1 MSYFAL
7 FFVIRRIGMESVKDR
22 LEQLMQVLG
31 IKSQTEFARRVGVS
45 RTTITEILNG
55 KNTPSL
61 STINLISKTFNV
73 NPEWLKTGKG
83 EMFLKNEEDIFSHSS
98 VEQIIYFPVVA
109 KVGAGFPQDNNQI
122 EVIEYIPL
130 PASMNLDKNKHFIV
144 KVHGDSMTPT
154 LEDGDYVIAKYYFN
168 GATDIPNKKVVIIR
182 DDNGELYVKRLY
194 KGKNGIVF
202 ISDNPDYE
210 PLYPNENYRI
220 VGIGQEVIARRKL

>member
-1 MSYFAL
+1 
-7 FFVIRRIGMESVKDR
+7 MEDIKDR
-22 LEQLMQVLG
+22 IKLLMDKLG
-31 IKSQTEFARRVGVS
+31 IKTQAEFANRIGIGRS
-45 RTTITEILNG
+45 TLTEILSG
-55 KNTPSL
+55 KHIPTL
-61 STINLISKTFNV
+61 ATINLISKTFNV

-83 EMFLKNEEDIFSHSS
+83 EMFLKNEEDIFSHPS

-144 KVHGDSMTPT
+144 KVHGDSMEPT
-154 LEDGDYVIAKYYFN
+154 LQDGDYVIAKYYYN
-168 GATDIPNKKVVIIR
+168 GATDIPNKKVVIVR

-210 PLYPNENYRI
+210 PLYPSENYRI
-220 VGIGQEVIARRKL
+220 VGIAQEVIARRKL